1 MRFYRPLGQI
11 SALTFDLDDTLY
23 DNRPVIDR
31 TMHESL
37 AFVRNYHPSL
47 SQFDAHELN
56 QLRQTL
62 LASEPEIYHD
72 VTVWRHRALE
82 LGMRNAGLSAEAA
95 KAGADAAM
103 ENFAHWR
110 SRVDVPQETHDTLA
124 KLAQKWP
131 LVAITNGNA
140 RPELFGLSDYFR
152 FVLRAGP
159 DGRSKPFA
167 DMYHLAA
174 ARLNL
179 PLGHILHV
187 GDDLTTDVAGSL
199 RCGMQACW
207 IKPQGADHPSL
218 SQFDAHEL
226 NQLRQTLLAAEP
238 EIYHDVTVW
247 RHRALELGMRNAG
260 LSAEAAKAG
269 ADAAMEHFA
278 HWRSRV
284 DVPQETHDTL
294 AKLAEKWPLVAITNG
309 NARPELF
316 GLSDYFRFVLRAGP
330 DGRSKP
336 FADMYHLAAERL
348 NVPLGQILHV
358 GDDLTTDVAGA
369 IRCGMQACWIKPQ
382 GADLMHTADSRLL
395 PHIEIS
401 RLASLTSLI

>member
-37 AFVRNYHPSL
+37 AFVRSY
-47 SQFDAHELN
+47 
-56 QLRQTL
+56 
-62 LASEPEIYHD
+62 
-72 VTVWRHRALE
+72 
-82 LGMRNAGLSAEAA
+82 
-95 KAGADAAM
+95 
-103 ENFAHWR
+103 
-110 SRVDVPQETHDTLA
+110 
-124 KLAQKWP
+124 
-131 LVAITNGNA
+131 
-140 RPELFGLSDYFR
+140 
-152 FVLRAGP
+152 
-159 DGRSKPFA
+159 
-167 DMYHLAA
+167 
-174 ARLNL
+174 
-179 PLGHILHV
+179 
-187 GDDLTTDVAGSL
+187 
-199 RCGMQACW
+199 
-207 IKPQGADHPSL
+207 HPSL

-294 AKLAEKWPLVAITNG
+294 AKLAEKWPLVA
-309 NARPELF
+309 
-316 GLSDYFRFVLRAGP
+316 
-330 DGRSKP
+330 
-336 FADMYHLAAERL
+336 MYHLAAERL